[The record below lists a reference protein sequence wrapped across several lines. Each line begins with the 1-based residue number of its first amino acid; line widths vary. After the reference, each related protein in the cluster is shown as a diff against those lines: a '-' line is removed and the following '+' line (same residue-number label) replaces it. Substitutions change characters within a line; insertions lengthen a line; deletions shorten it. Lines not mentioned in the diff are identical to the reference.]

1 MTKNDIDKLA
11 TLNYTYGKLTA
22 LKQLPGPTQTMT
34 FYAMECDHPD
44 LLPCSENENASYGWS
59 QIYMDDLEIRMSK
72 INDEIHELYDRLKGE
87 DEALFRHL
95 NTLHMA
101 FGYARIMQHTLQDLT
116 LHLRDMFIE
125 NGADDR
131 GLIIGKIM
139 SIYDNMDYQLVKF
152 SDLVTDLK
160 NKAQKKLKKAGGGK

>member
-34 FYAMECDHPD
+34 FYAMECDHPE

-59 QIYMDDLEIRMSK
+59 QIYMDGLEIRLSK
-72 INDEIHELYDRLKGE
+72 INDEIHEMYDRLKGE

-101 FGYARIMQHTLQDLT
+101 YGYARIVQHTMQDLT
-116 LHLRDMFIE
+116 LHLRDMFIDI
-125 NGADDR
+125 GADNPE
-131 GLIIGKIM
+131 LVVGKIM
-139 SIYDNMDYQLVKF
+139 SIYDNMDYQICKF
-152 SDLVTDLK
+152 SDLVSDL
-160 NKAQKKLKKAGGGK
+160 NKKAKEKLKKAGGGK